1 MIKKYLT
8 LALSC
13 LLIMTANFSFVSGQ
27 TKTANNASTAA
38 EIKAN
43 VLKHGT
49 GENQRIKVK
58 MLDGTKMNGYISEAG
73 EDAFNLTDSKTKQ
86 TISIAYRNV
95 AQVKGSGLSKGA
107 KIGIGV
113 GIAAGIAA
121 VVLSIFFIRYC
132 NEQQC

>member
-1 MIKKYLT
+1 MIKKCLT
-8 LALSC
+8 FALCC
-13 LLIMTANFSFVSGQ
+13 LLIVTANSSLILGQ
-27 TKTANNASTAA
+27 IRADDNPTSAVK
-38 EIKAN
+38 IKAN
-43 VLKHGT
+43 VLKRGT

-58 MLDGTKMNGYISEAG
+58 MLNGTKMNGYISQAG
-73 EDAFNLTDSKTKQ
+73 EDSFNLTDSKTKQ
-86 TISIAYRNV
+86 TTSIAYRDV